1 MPTAVVLLAE
11 GAEEMET
18 VISVDVLRRGGIDV
32 KLVGLHGTEPV
43 HCSRDVRIV
52 PDTTLAEAQK
62 SAPYD
67 VVVMPGGANG
77 AKNLAASS
85 EVKSLLESQVENHK
99 LIAAICAAP
108 IALVSHK
115 INPGSKV
122 TSHPSVKGKMEEG
135 GYKYSEERVVTN
147 DKLITSRGPG
157 TTFEFA
163 LKIVEILQGKEKA
176 HSLVAPMLLKL

>member
-1 MPTAVVLLAE
+1 MPKAVVLLAE

-32 KLVGLHGTEPV
+32 KLVALHGSGAV
-43 HCSRDVRIV
+43 HCSRDVKIV
-52 PDTTLAEAQK
+52 PDTTIAEASK
-62 SAPYD
+62 AAPYD

-85 EVKSLLESQVENHK
+85 EVKHLLEQQVKNDK
-99 LIAAICAAP
+99 LVAAICAAP
-108 IALVSHK
+108 IALVSHNIK
-115 INPGSKV
+115 PGSTV
-122 TSHPSVKGKMEEG
+122 TSHPSVKDKLVEG
-135 GYKYSEERVVTN
+135 GYKYSEERVVT
-147 DKLITSRGPG
+147 DGKLITSRGPG

-176 HSLVAPMLLKL
+176 HSLVQPMLLKL

>member
-52 PDTTLAEAQK
+52 PDTTLTEAQK

-135 GYKYSEERVVTN
+135 SHNSLWLQIQRGE
-147 DKLITSRGPG
+147 GPG